1 MTAVPAVI
9 VIQEISY
16 VNCSPTVKGRAEE
29 RVPLSP
35 AHDIVTFMTAKSRY
49 IRTHRRFIGNIL
61 GHGGISSRF
70 RKLSVILLRETLGL

>member
-29 RVPLSP
+29 RVSLSP

-61 GHGGISSRF
+61 GKGD
-70 RKLSVILLRETLGL
+70 LLRETLSL